1 MALTIL
7 APFGGWSS
15 ALAEIPDEVFA
26 RAMLGEG
33 VAIDPTDDELR
44 APCDGEVISVAAAR
58 HAVALRADGG
68 AELLLHVGID
78 TVTGYAP
85 AMRCWASIS
94 TRSPAARAV

>member
-1 MALTIL
+1 MAFTIL

-15 ALAEIPDEVFA
+15 SLAEIPDEVFA

-33 VAIDPTDDELR
+33 AAVDPTGSELR

-58 HAVALRADGG
+58 HAVALRATCG

-78 TVTGYAP
+78 TVALNGEGF
-85 AMRCWASIS
+85 RCHV
-94 TRSPAARAV
+94 RKGDRVRAG